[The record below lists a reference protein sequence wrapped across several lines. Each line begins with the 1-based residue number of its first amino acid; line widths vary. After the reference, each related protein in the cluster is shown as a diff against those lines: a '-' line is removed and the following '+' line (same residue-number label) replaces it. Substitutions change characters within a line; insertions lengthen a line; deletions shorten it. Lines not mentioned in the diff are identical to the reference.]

1 MVLKGIPMNANY
13 KTEPATTGHLQA
25 SRSPPPLAMDGN
37 GFMGWDANAAID
49 SLTRVVDL
57 LCKTLA
63 AK

>member
-1 MVLKGIPMNANY
+1 MNANY